1 MKNKRLFNI
10 FIIVF
15 IDLLGF
21 GLILPLL
28 PFYADQYDA
37 TPLVVG
43 LLTASYAAAQL
54 IGAPLLGRLSDKF
67 GRRPILLISIFG
79 TFLGFLIFGIAEPA
93 GEFLAGWMGY
103 STNFMILAV
112 LFSSRILDGFTGGNI
127 SVAQAYIT
135 DVTTIENRAKG
146 LGLVGAAFG
155 LGFVIGPAMGGI
167 LSGYGFAVPAF
178 TAAGLAALNLLMVAL
193 WLPESLTGEER
204 EQAVSKEKTRFSFG
218 ALWQALTR
226 PRVGPLLNIS
236 FFYGLAFALFTT
248 VFSLFAQYQLKLDA
262 RQTGYVLAYVG
273 MIIALVQGAGVGVI
287 TKRYPEKWVIFIST
301 IILGISLV
309 GWAFTSSVVAL
320 LLILIPLA
328 ITSGI
333 LSTVLRS
340 ALTKVVTKDE
350 VGGTL
355 GLSASL
361 ESLTRVIAPS
371 LGGYLIGSLGTWAPG
386 VTGALIMVFVI
397 GIAWKNFIRRP
408 ADQD

>member
-1 MKNKRLFNI
+1 MKDKRLFNI

-79 TFLGFLIFGIAEPA
+79 TFLGFMIFGIAEPA
-93 GEFLAGWMGY
+93 GEFLAGWLGY

-112 LFSSRILDGFTGGNI
+112 LFSSRVLDGFTGGNI

-167 LSGYGFAVPAF
+167 LSGFGFAVPAF
-178 TAAGLAALNLLMVAL
+178 AAAGLSALNLLMVAL
-193 WLPESLTGEER
+193 WLPESLTREER
-204 EQAVSKEKTRFSFG
+204 EQVVSKEKPRFSFG

-273 MIIALVQGAGVGVI
+273 LIIALVQGAGVGII

-309 GWAFTSSVVAL
+309 GWAFTSSLVAL

-361 ESLTRVIAPS
+361 ESLSRVIAPS

-397 GIAWKNFIRRP
+397 SFTWKNFIRRS

>member
-1 MKNKRLFNI
+1 MKDKRLFNI

-79 TFLGFLIFGIAEPA
+79 TFLGFMIFGIAEPA
-93 GEFLAGWMGY
+93 GEFLASWLGY
-103 STNFMILAV
+103 STNFMILTV
-112 LFSSRILDGFTGGNI
+112 LFSSRVLDGFTGGNI

-178 TAAGLAALNLLMVAL
+178 TAAGLSALNLLMVAL

-204 EQAVSKEKTRFSFG
+204 KQAVSKEKPRFSFG

-273 MIIALVQGAGVGVI
+273 LIIVLVQGAGVGVI

-301 IILGISLV
+301 IILGISLA
-309 GWAFTSSVVAL
+309 GWAYTSSLVAL

-397 GIAWKNFIRRP
+397 SFTWKNFIRMS